1 MIEHIQMDQVFDPN
15 IQLVSPQILDD
26 SLPKVSKKVNETGS
40 GKKIKNQE
48 SVRRR
53 NERERNRIKKV
64 NQAFD
69 DLRNFLPMHPND
81 KRRSSKVDT
90 LKWAI
95 VYIKELQSELKEE
108 TSPEGTKVVK
118 KSEDQSRSSPTD
130 PILDDLSDSNL
141 YLDFLQKAKHKEG
154 LEVACESPEAAE
166 ALEMTSSTA
175 LPVLDADT
183 LSLLQPTPVSNHFTQ
198 IMNNIISSNSPIEVT
213 FVTDVLP
220 S

>member
-1 MIEHIQMDQVFDPN
+1 
-15 IQLVSPQILDD
+15 
-26 SLPKVSKKVNETGS
+26 
-40 GKKIKNQE
+40 
-48 SVRRR
+48 
-53 NERERNRIKKV
+53 
-64 NQAFD
+64 
-69 DLRNFLPMHPND
+69 
-81 KRRSSKVDT
+81 VDT

>member
-1 MIEHIQMDQVFDPN
+1 
-15 IQLVSPQILDD
+15 
-26 SLPKVSKKVNETGS
+26 
-40 GKKIKNQE
+40 
-48 SVRRR
+48 
-53 NERERNRIKKV
+53 
-64 NQAFD
+64 
-69 DLRNFLPMHPND
+69 
-81 KRRSSKVDT
+81 VDT

-141 YLDFLQKAKHKEG
+141 YLDFLQKTKHKEG